1 MLWLPRP
8 FETNWSLTQCRS
20 PFRLISSNKRFPQP
34 ASAPGWVQP
43 VHQTHWVTT
52 QIMFVCL
59 ASTSGIH
66 CDCNHRT
73 QTHKLTVECDILI
86 LKRECYGLLD
96 HKTSNCCL
104 LVPTP
109 PKTHTHPL
117 HFWFHTATNSV
128 TSLRQCQLHRKPRRD
143 TSRTLGARASFTRCQ
158 LSLFETCFSR

>member
-66 CDCNHRT
+66 GDCNHR
-73 QTHKLTVECDILI
+73 KLTVECDILI
-86 LKRECYGLLD
+86 LKRQCYGLLD

-109 PKTHTHPL
+109 PKTHTH
-117 HFWFHTATNSV
+117 F
-128 TSLRQCQLHRKPRRD
+128 TSLLVSHCYQLCHLA
-143 TSRTLGARASFTRCQ
+143 TSMPAASQASPWHLSNARGTSKFH
-158 LSLFETCFSR
+158 SLPTFLVRNMFF